1 MQAGRA
7 PPLNDDYINIG
18 GQGGF
23 GGIRRGFNNPSR
35 LDNQSQT
42 YTRLPPSHPTTPLDP
57 YDIMVPGF
65 VNGVNQIVPD
75 MSSPENGGTQ
85 TNEDRTDE
93 VMTAPAGFSRN
104 PSMGQP
110 VEEMGYP
117 CSCPNALDSMAS
129 TANVFSRLG
138 TYAGRSPLPGYA
150 LPGFNE
156 LLNHQPSSQVHPN
169 QGRSHIAHRGQYYN
183 QPPPDHQAPNASALT
198 RSSLSNLS
206 ILSTISS
213 NTIQA
218 PLSIAERRSNLL
230 VALYGICL
238 QASAAYT
245 RSFTWPV
252 GRNRAQPPLGSR
264 RPQGDRY
271 HPYALARVSHCQSR
285 SHRAHSG
292 ERALMDYISIISTHI
307 WRKARSD
314 LIAPHRAEAVAVR
327 EMRDL
332 YTWGE
337 FLVRGVE
344 DEDHVYD
351 EEQSDSSYGAWMEE
365 ESTMMVGKVAT
376 RLCRW
381 LGEREALRACQ
392 RVSMELLGL
401 MREQAEERRV
411 SVGERPDEF
420 GNNL

>member
-7 PPLNDDYINIG
+7 PPLNDDYINVA
-18 GQGGF
+18 GQRGF
-23 GGIRRGFNNPSR
+23 GDIRHGFNNPSR
-35 LDNQSQT
+35 PDNQSVT
-42 YTRLPPSHPTTPLDP
+42 YTRFPLSYPTTPLDP

-65 VNGVNQIVPD
+65 VNGISQIVPD
-75 MSSPENGGTQ
+75 TSSLENGGTQ
-85 TNEDRTDE
+85 TDDDYADE
-93 VMTAPAGFSRN
+93 EVTAPVGFSRN

-129 TANVFSRLG
+129 TANVVSRFG
-138 TYAGRSPLPGYA
+138 TYAGRAPLPGYV
-150 LPGFNE
+150 LPGLNE

-169 QGRSHIAHRGQYYN
+169 QGRSHIMQRWQHYTQS
-183 QPPPDHQAPNASALT
+183 PPDHQAPNADSLT
-198 RSSLSNLS
+198 HSSLSNLS
-206 ILSTISS
+206 TLSTIPS

-245 RSFTWPV
+245 SSFALPL
-252 GRNRAQPPLGSR
+252 GRDRAQLLGSR

-271 HPYALARVSHCQSR
+271 HPYAMARVSHCQSR
-285 SHRAHSG
+285 SHEAHSG

-351 EEQSDSSYGAWMEE
+351 EEQSDRTHDAWTEE
-365 ESTMMVGKVAT
+365 ESTMMVGEVAA

-381 LGEREALRACQ
+381 LRDREALRACQ
-392 RVSMELLGL
+392 RVSMELMGL
-401 MREQAEERRV
+401 MRDQAKERRV
-411 SVGERPDEF
+411 SAGGRPDEF
-420 GNNL
+420 GNNI